1 VIDEVMARE
10 EALALLDCADCY
22 ASLHRSEGLGLGLAE
37 SMLLGKPVI
46 ATGYSGNLDFM
57 SPDAAH
63 LVESRRV
70 PIVEDL
76 SPYPKG
82 CHWAEPS
89 VEHAAA
95 LMRQVYDRPDEAR
108 ALGNRAKAHAERVLS
123 VEAAGRRM
131 ADRLRAIETPFRSP
145 TRGAA

>member
-1 VIDEVMARE
+1 M
-10 EALALLDCADCY
+10 
-22 ASLHRSEGLGLGLAE
+22 AE

-57 SPDAAH
+57 TPDVAH
-63 LVESRRV
+63 LVDYRRV

-89 VEHAAA
+89 VAHAAE
-95 LMRQVYDRPDEAR
+95 LMWKVFDRPDEAR
-108 ALGNRAKAHAERVLS
+108 ALGARAKAHAERVLS

-131 ADRLRAIETPFRSP
+131 ADRLRAIEAGAATLRSP